1 MLHRSVVLLTLFT
14 TVFVGNVVFPSP
26 AEAAVESEL
35 VRAGVAAYD
44 ALEYARAIDLLSRA
58 LGETLTKEERIV
70 TFRTR
75 AFARVALDQPQQARG
90 DFERLL
96 RTDPTF
102 QLDRTISPRVRAVF
116 ESAQAA
122 VSMGRASSPDE
133 NRLPL
138 IKPAI
143 MPAQPREGRPV
154 TFRVTYPGG
163 IAQRMELFHRTRGDL
178 RFSRVEAASANGHF
192 EATVP
197 GLQVRP
203 QVLEWYVV
211 LLDDTGASVAN
222 AGSLGQPLALDVQG
236 KSRPVY
242 TKAWFWGVLG
252 GAVVAAAIVGGVVG
266 SGAGA
271 KISPDTPATLTIMP
285 R

>member
-1 MLHRSVVLLTLFT
+1 MLRRRFAFLLSLSLLCTTLCL
-14 TVFVGNVVFPSP
+14 SP
-26 AEAAVESEL
+26 AHAAVESEL
-35 VRAGVAAYD
+35 VRAGVTAYD
-44 ALEYARAIDLLSRA
+44 DLEYAKATDLLSRA

-70 TFRTR
+70 TYRTR

-90 DFERLL
+90 DFEMLL
-96 RTDPTF
+96 RTDPSF

-122 VSMGRASSPDE
+122 VSMGRASTPDE

-138 IKPAI
+138 IKPVI
-143 MPAQPREGRPV
+143 TPSQLREGRPV

-163 IAQRMELFHRTRGDL
+163 IAQRMEVFHRTRGEQ
-178 RFSRVEAASANGHF
+178 RYSRVQASSASGRF

-197 GLQVRP
+197 GLSVKAP
-203 QVLEWYVV
+203 VLEWYVV

-242 TKAWFWGVLG
+242 ARAWFWGVVG
-252 GAVVAAAIVGGVVG
+252 GVVVAAAIVGGVVG
-266 SGAGA
+266 ASASA
-271 KISPDTPATLTIMP
+271 KISPDTPATLTITP
-285 R
+285 H